1 LSRCCQKY
9 KRCCCYQLYTA
20 NEILSNRGE
29 DKDRPVAP
37 NNSNIFGI
45 ITLPLNIDEREYG
58 ISSLDI
64 KFKREYFGP
73 VNIDRVKVSLLDDK
87 GNILNLNGR
96 DWFFSIKATE
106 LYQF

>member
-1 LSRCCQKY
+1 MRWDDKIHTWITKGSPLLKVNSKVLSEGIETSP
-9 KRCCCYQLYTA
+9 TA
-20 NEILSNRGE
+20 
-29 DKDRPVAP
+29 
-37 NNSNIFGI
+37 I

-96 DWFFSIKATE
+96 DWFFSIKANE

>member
-1 LSRCCQKY
+1 LTQA
-9 KRCCCYQLYTA
+9 QLYTA

-29 DKDRPVAP
+29 DKDRSVAP